1 MSTIQIDRLLETVV
15 KKKAS
20 DLHLAVGKPPVL
32 RMHGQM
38 RELQTKVLEAE
49 DTTALMKSITPE
61 RIQQEFEETG
71 SGDFG
76 FAYGD
81 QARFRV
87 SIFKQRGFAS
97 LVLRRI
103 PNTLMTFEQIGLPK
117 MAEQICRRPRG
128 IFLVTGPTGSG
139 KTTTLASMINF
150 INENFD
156 RHIITMED
164 PIEYT
169 HPHKKSVVVQREIG
183 VDVPSFSEALRRA
196 LRQDPDVMLVGEMRD
211 LATISA
217 AITAAET
224 GHLVF
229 GTLHTSGAASTVNRI
244 IDAFPTDQ
252 QEQIRVQL
260 AGNMIAV
267 LSQAL
272 CPRVDTDGMVAAYE
286 FMYVTPAIQNL
297 IRDNKSFRIDSEIQ
311 TGKRYGMQLLDD
323 NLYGHFQAGRISM
336 EEAIDK
342 SKNPGQMVAKMQKS
356 GLNVSVKDE
365 ALEAEAEDAR
375 DAAQVAGPASAAA
388 AAAATR
394 PGAGAPMS
402 DAERQAQA
410 AANRA
415 RMLAQQQRK

>member
-1 MSTIQIDRLLETVV
+1 MATIQIDRLLETCVRRN
-15 KKKAS
+15 AS
-20 DLHLAVGKPPVL
+20 DLHLACGKPPTL
-32 RMHGQM
+32 RLHGHL
-38 RELQTKVLEAE
+38 RELQTKVLEPE
-49 DTTALMKSITPE
+49 DTMALMKSITPE

-76 FAYGD
+76 FAYGEE
-81 QARFRV
+81 ARFRV
-87 SIFKQRGFAS
+87 AIFKQKGFCS
-97 LVLRRI
+97 LVLRKI
-103 PNTLMTFEQIGLPK
+103 PNKIMTFQQIGLPA
-117 MAEQICRRPRG
+117 MAESICRRPRG

-139 KTTTLASMINF
+139 KTTTLACMINY

-164 PIEYT
+164 PIEYY
-169 HPHKKSVVVQREIG
+169 HPHKKSIVVQREVG
-183 VDVPSFSEALRRA
+183 VDVPNFSEALRRA

-211 LATISA
+211 LATIGS

-229 GTLHTSGAASTVNRI
+229 GTLHTSGAASTINRI

-252 QEQIRVQL
+252 QEQVRVQL
-260 AGNMIAV
+260 ANNLIAV

-286 FMYVTPAIQNL
+286 FMYVTPGIQNL

-311 TGKRYGMQLLDD
+311 TGKKYGMQLLDD
-323 NLYGHFQAGRISM
+323 NLWMLFQAGKIGA

-342 SKNPGQMVAKMQKS
+342 SKVPGSMVDRMQRAGVMVTK
-356 GLNVSVKDE
+356 KDD
-365 ALEAEAEDAR
+365 ALMAEAEER
-375 DAAQVAGPASAAA
+375 GGGAAPAAA
-388 AAAATR
+388 A
-394 PGAGAPMS
+394 GGN
-402 DAERQAQA
+402 AEADKAAQA

-415 RMLAQQQRK
+415 RMQALTGKK